1 MTIYEEEL
9 ARLISETDIDSP
21 LFAELQR
28 EARELERRRDI
39 EILQGE
45 RNGTN

>member
-9 ARLISETDIDSP
+9 CKLISETDIDSP

-28 EARELERRRDI
+28 EAREIERRRDAK
-39 EILQGE
+39 ILGE
-45 RNGTN
+45 KNA